1 MRTVIGLALLLLGTS
16 NAYSQSAWTLWART
30 CDLRRLSQCDAP
42 WYQAQTFEAERWC
55 RAARTSRNDEALRQS
70 AESGNRT
77 IREYQC
83 RPDTAPP
90 PGAKGAK

>member
-1 MRTVIGLALLLLGTS
+1 MRAVIGVALLLLVASGAS
-16 NAYSQSAWTLWART
+16 SQSAWTLWART
-30 CDLRRLSQCDAP
+30 CDLRALSQCDAP

-83 RPDTAPP
+83 RPGTAPP
-90 PGAKGAK
+90 SGAKGEK